1 MSLDA
6 IDDIDRL
13 KRINKALLNRVE
25 SVMDQQGNAFSLFQT
40 AINLEGQVRR
50 RTDEL
55 TTALRRVEGVNE
67 ELAEAKETAE
77 LANRSK
83 TRFLAAASHDVLQP
97 LNAALLSIS
106 VLSDLQTSERG
117 KALVLQVERS
127 LDTMNELLGTLLD
140 ISRLDAGVVQ
150 PIVEPVLLG
159 PILDSLKS
167 DFAPIA
173 DQKNLRLRFRA
184 SGLAVRSDRT
194 ILRRILQNLVSNAL
208 RYTSRGGVLVGAR
221 RRGDTALLQ
230 VSDTGRGI
238 AEPLQQ
244 AVFEE
249 FHRGEIASGDLA
261 EGGAGLGLGLSIVK
275 RMATTLDHKLTLVS
289 KVGSG
294 TRFQLAVPIAR
305 APVVAAATPAVTGRA
320 RKSGATLAGRNILL
334 LENEPAVIEAMTT
347 LLGAWGC
354 EVAVATN
361 LQEAI
366 DALSDT
372 AWLPDLVIADQH
384 LNQGDLGT
392 AAVEAIRAYTGR
404 RLPAL
409 VVTADPTDALE
420 AATEEAGV
428 ELMAKPVKPASLRA
442 LVTHM
447 MAG

>member
-1 MSLDA
+1 MNLDA

-55 TTALRRVEGVNE
+55 TTALRRVEGINE

-77 LANRSK
+77 LANLSK

-150 PIVEPVLLG
+150 PIVEPVLLE

-208 RYTSRGGVLVGAR
+208 RYTSRGGVLVGVR
-221 RRGDTALLQ
+221 RRGDMALLQ

-275 RMATTLDHKLTLVS
+275 RMATTLDHKLTLAS

-294 TRFQLAVPIAR
+294 SRFQLAVPIAR
-305 APVVAAATPAVTGRA
+305 APVSAAAMPLVPGRA
-320 RKSGATLAGRNILL
+320 RKSGATLAGRRILL
-334 LENEPAVIEAMTT
+334 LENEQAVIEAMTS
-347 LLGAWGC
+347 LLDTWGC

-361 LQEAI
+361 MQEAI

-392 AAVEAIRAYTGR
+392 AAIEAIRAYTGL

-420 AATEEAGV
+420 AATEKAGV

>member
-1 MSLDA
+1 MNLDA
-6 IDDIDRL
+6 IDDVNRL

-55 TTALRRVEGVNE
+55 TTALRRVEGANE
-67 ELAEAKETAE
+67 ELAEAVEIAE

-106 VLSDLQTSERG
+106 VLSDLQTTQKG
-117 KALVLQVERS
+117 KDLVLQVERS

-159 PILDSLKS
+159 PILESLKS

-173 DQKNLRLRFRA
+173 DKKNLRLRFRP

-194 ILRRILQNLVSNAL
+194 ILRRILQNLVSNGL
-208 RYTSRGGVLVGAR
+208 RYTSSGGVLVGVR
-221 RRGDTALLQ
+221 QRRGVALVQ

-238 AEPLQQ
+238 AESLQQ

-275 RMATTLDHKLTLVS
+275 RMATTLDHRLTLVS

-294 TRFQLAVPIAR
+294 TRFQLALPIAK
-305 APVVAAATPAVTGRA
+305 APVVPVAMSTVPGRA
-320 RKSGATLAGRNILL
+320 RKGVATLAGKRILL
-334 LENEPAVIEAMTT
+334 LENEQAVIEAMTT
-347 LLGAWGC
+347 LLTAWGC
-354 EVAVATN
+354 EVAVATTV
-361 LQEAI
+361 QESI
-366 DALSDT
+366 EALSDT

-384 LNQGDLGT
+384 LNEGDLGT
-392 AAVEAIRAYTGR
+392 AAVETIRAYTGH

-409 VVTADPTDALE
+409 IVTADPTDALE
-420 AATEEAGV
+420 AATEEAGL
-428 ELMAKPVKPASLRA
+428 ELMAKPVKPANLRA